1 MVKNKNDNKQVA
13 TIRYSIAGKQYQC
26 ALEDGWLYSA
36 NEKIVAIVA
45 PEYPEKAKAYCFWGY
60 WLNWRE
66 FIASIAIGVLLF
78 QVAVSITNN
87 PTPEALIEQLSYKE
101 EKKTKYDF

>member
-1 MVKNKNDNKQVA
+1 MA
-13 TIRYSIAGKQYQC
+13 TISYNIAAKQYQC

-36 NEKIVAIVA
+36 NEKLFAIV
-45 PEYPEKAKAYCFWGY
+45 EHEHPEKAKAYCFWGY

-66 FIASIAIGVLLF
+66 FIASIVIGVLLF

-87 PTPEALIEQLSYKE
+87 PTPEALLEQLSYKE